1 MPMEAE
7 QVILARRMCSQ
18 SASSLLTLVCGR
30 TAIWQSASTWQLDD
44 FMATRCARKGPSR
57 RQRGHAAR
65 ESRRHCGCW
74 ELRRDAR
81 TGQRGVKGR
90 PCSRGSGARK
100 GVNAWDDGDA
110 RTRGLSG
117 GVCGGRGRRWG
128 RIEGCGTGADVS
140 VGWPM
145 LLCALQLRDAMTLRE
160 GQRARTS
167 AGASQLAA
175 GPSPR
180 ASPHSWTLPSFSPL
194 LGPSAL
200 QCSLPPTMP
209 LPRQPLLPL

>member
-7 QVILARRMCSQ
+7 QVILARRWVESACSSSRPAQRLKDGGGDKNIVLTMCSQ

-44 FMATRCARKGPSR
+44 FMATRCARKGPSP

-81 TGQRGVKGR
+81 NGQRGVKGR

-100 GVNAWDDGDA
+100 GVNAWDNGRAHTGVEWWSLWWA
-110 RTRGLSG
+110 RAEMGTD
-117 GVCGGRGRRWG
+117 RRLRNWG
-128 RIEGCGTGADVS
+128 
-140 VGWPM
+140 
-145 LLCALQLRDAMTLRE
+145 
-160 GQRARTS
+160 
-167 AGASQLAA
+167 
-175 GPSPR
+175 
-180 ASPHSWTLPSFSPL
+180 
-194 LGPSAL
+194 
-200 QCSLPPTMP
+200 
-209 LPRQPLLPL
+209 